1 MGPPQNTCPAALPA
15 PHTRR
20 PQRHRSSTD
29 VRRAS
34 RSIRLDACA
43 IIVSE
48 RWHPSRRTIQ
58 TCRAYTRAALVRYS
72 WDRPTPLSASSAP
85 LVALQKQC
93 GQRARDVCALPTA
106 LRARCSATASNQRQP
121 AWAHALILLVQLL
134 VACRYTI
141 TAGACPLGEALRPD
155 AAPEG
160 LAAKRVWCSPHAMLG
175 STVAARK
182 KGAHNHR
189 PHQPRPSPP
198 RGARPFFGSTHCT
211 TRRCQNDPVSRT
223 LIAGLSLGEAPRCN
237 KKRNNNSRQKGR
249 SRGEGPS
256 QTSSLPQLW
265 ELHVFFC
272 FCFFVL

>member
-1 MGPPQNTCPAALPA
+1 M
-15 PHTRR
+15 
-20 PQRHRSSTD
+20 
-29 VRRAS
+29 
-34 RSIRLDACA
+34 
-43 IIVSE
+43 
-48 RWHPSRRTIQ
+48 
-58 TCRAYTRAALVRYS
+58 
-72 WDRPTPLSASSAP
+72 SASSAP

-141 TAGACPLGEALRPD
+141 TAGACPLGEALPSD

-223 LIAGLSLGEAPRCN
+223 LIAGLRLGEAPRCN

-249 SRGEGPS
+249 SRGGRAISDELAPPALG
-256 QTSSLPQLW
+256 TSR
-265 ELHVFFC
+265 VFC
-272 FCFFVL
+272 FCFFLCCEPRCFIRAGFE